1 MLKVRTLKNPQK
13 IIVSIFLFLLAALIS
28 MSPLN
33 LSLEYRAAL
42 IVAISYLSFSTGGL
56 SFAYLTALIA
66 PLFGLI
72 GGDTDWLIML
82 PIFMS
87 SLFLAILG
95 LEYAWR
101 YAALIISPLLFI
113 APQIIANMMSKIN
126 LFAIKLPWEPAQN
139 WIKLQLLAAI
149 ASVLL
154 IVYIDRLRERQAN
167 KQAEQESL
175 N

>member
-13 IIVSIFLFLLAALIS
+13 TIVSIFLFLLAALIS

-56 SFAYLTALIA
+56 AFAYLTALVA

-72 GGDTDWLIML
+72 GGDLNWLIML
-82 PIFMS
+82 PIFLS
-87 SLFLAILG
+87 SLFLAMLG

-101 YAALIISPLLFI
+101 YLALIVSPLLFA
-113 APQIIANMMSKIN
+113 APQIIAYIMSKTD
-126 LFAIKLPWEPAQN
+126 LFSVALPWDPAEN
-139 WIKLQLLAAI
+139 WIKLQLLSAI
-149 ASVLL
+149 ASTLL
-154 IVYIDRLRERQAN
+154 IIYIDRLRERQAK
-167 KQAEQESL
+167 KQAEAAQ
-175 N
+175 

>member
-13 IIVSIFLFLLAALIS
+13 TIISIFLFLLAAFIS

-56 SFAYLTALIA
+56 AFAYLTALVA

-72 GGDTDWLIML
+72 GGDLNWLIML
-82 PIFMS
+82 PIFLS
-87 SLFLAILG
+87 SLFLAMLG

-101 YAALIISPLLFI
+101 YPAIIISPLLFA
-113 APQIIANMMSKIN
+113 APQIISYIMSKTD
-126 LFAIKLPWEPAQN
+126 LFSVALPWEPAEN
-139 WIKLQLLAAI
+139 WIKLQLLAAV
-149 ASVLL
+149 AGSLL
-154 IVYIDRLRERQAN
+154 IVYIDRLRERQAK
-167 KQAEQESL
+167 KQAETAK
-175 N
+175 